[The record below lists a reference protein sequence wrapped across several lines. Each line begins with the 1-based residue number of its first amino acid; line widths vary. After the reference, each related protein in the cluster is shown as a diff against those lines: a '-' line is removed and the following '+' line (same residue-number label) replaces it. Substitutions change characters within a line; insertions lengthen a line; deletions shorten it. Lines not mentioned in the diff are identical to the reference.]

1 MSAHL
6 PVTLCVNGEEVT
18 RLVEPR
24 ETLAD
29 FLRRDLG
36 LTGTHA
42 GCEMGVCGACLV
54 MLDGLPVHACLM
66 FAVQAR
72 GASVQTVEGLTQ
84 NAAIADLQSAFHE
97 RNALQCGFCTPGML
111 VTAQGLLCRNEMPSR
126 EEIRDALSGNYCR
139 CTGYEAIID
148 AIETVARRRA
158 AGETATSLAEELA

>member
-6 PVTLCVNGEEVT
+6 PLTLSVNGEEVT

-29 FLRRDLG
+29 FLRRELG

-54 MLDGLPVHACLM
+54 MLDGLPVHACLV
-66 FAVQAR
+66 FAVQAQGTR
-72 GASVQTVEGLTQ
+72 VETVEGLTQ
-84 NAAIADLQSAFHE
+84 SAAIADLQRVFHE

-111 VTAQGLLCRNEMPSR
+111 VAAQGLLNREAMPSR
-126 EEIRDALSGNYCR
+126 DEIRDALSGNYCR

-148 AIETVARRRA
+148 AIETVARRRT
-158 AGETATSLAEELA
+158 AGETAASLAEEPA

>member
-1 MSAHL
+1 MTAAV
-6 PVTLCVNGEEVT
+6 PVTLTINGETLT
-18 RLVEPR
+18 RLAEPR

-54 MLDGLPVHACLM
+54 MLDGVPVHACLT
-66 FAVQAR
+66 FAVQAG
-72 GASVQTVEGLTQ
+72 GAAVETVEGLSES
-84 NAAIADLQSAFHE
+84 AVIADLQRAFHG

-111 VTAQGLLCRNEMPSR
+111 VTAHGLLTRKAMPSR

-139 CTGYEAIID
+139 CTGYEAIVD
-148 AIETVARRRA
+148 AIEAVARCRA
-158 AGETATSLAEELA
+158 AGETAAAFLEEPA